1 MPDLSGFWMTH
12 DVLFRPKI
20 TVRERHEYEAC
31 SALVAPLEQL
41 DSPPFRHNLLIYLSR
56 RVCLTT

>member
-1 MPDLSGFWMTH
+1 MSDFSGFWMAH

-31 SALVAPLEQL
+31 SALIAPLEQL
-41 DSPPFRHNLLIYLSR
+41 DRAPFRHNLFIYLSR